1 MFGALSPGRSRRVMM
16 VMVVVVPERAYLL
29 YARVTLMTTKE
40 MLSITSCFF
49 TCRYPGIVH
58 FFHRSLG
65 DENSSAFWEKKWSE
79 GSRAII
85 SAVIFLQILC
95 LVVGT
100 KAMVADYLLLDGN
113 AG

>member
-1 MFGALSPGRSRRVMM
+1 MCL
-16 VMVVVVPERAYLL
+16 VVVLL
-29 YARVTLMTTKE
+29 HMPL
-40 MLSITSCFF
+40 
-49 TCRYPGIVH
+49 H
-58 FFHRSLG
+58 FFRRSLG
-65 DENSSAFWEKKWSE
+65 DENSSACWEKKWSE

-85 SAVIFLQILC
+85 ETVIFLQIFC